1 MGNNNFRTTYKISED
16 IEKSKKELDNI
27 CHQLVDAYLRAN
39 THENIEYLTYL
50 MAAIYLK
57 YKEKY
62 PFLSIV
68 IPYRIK
74 SDMSF
79 RNNLEKELKK
89 ISPDFDISGI
99 ITDIS
104 GSTIVLKHVE
114 DFNVRKQDFANTK
127 IIDLYE
133 KRLENTSF
141 IAETEK
147 RLSDDILLSEE
158 DYFEIRHSI
167 LERIIDATYTEFTEE
182 RERPYSSELEDSRA
196 SYASKLESGNFST
209 SISKEQM
216 RTLENLLEDL
226 RSRVSDKLSYEILR
240 ETLPNILND
249 PLIKNGFHI
258 DSHFS
263 KDSKKPNGFAALY
276 YVLDTP
282 FGKLEF
288 QLQSNKRYFEAKK
301 GSAFHSG
308 MKGKEIDIASYFELV
323 DKNDE
328 HDLNFYLDVLDT
340 VPANSLIS
348 DTELPNFQSD
358 EEKDQFL
365 KTPLGKKYLQS
376 QKIREYMKHIKLK
389 DTYTYVPDSSITYAD
404 DTGIH
409 KKDSGIYQA
418 PTEMSFDEYLL
429 LLAKSHSPYMSV
441 CDSAH
446 TSFSEMASLRPKD
459 LVDEFSEVLR
469 KRDSLT
475 CLRHVLVERLD
486 HILKTNPDSE
496 YEENRRITE
505 SLPKEISRIDIVKYS
520 EHLKDYLAAQNANKG
535 TNEKEL

>member
-133 KRLENTSF
+133 KRLENTAF

-282 FGKLEF
+282 FGKLE
-288 QLQSNKRYFEAKK
+288 LQSQSEARFEAAKK
-301 GSAFHSG
+301 GSAYHSG
-308 MKGKEIDIASYFELV
+308 IKGKNVNIDYFFELA
-323 DKNDE
+323 DPNDPKPLE
-328 HDLNFYLDVLDT
+328 FYLDKL
-340 VPANSLIS
+340 NSTAVENIIS
-348 DTELPNFQSD
+348 DLEIPTSP
-358 EEKDQFL
+358 EEKEQFMQSTKYKRSQYL
-365 KTPLGKKYLQS
+365 KELMS
-376 QKIREYMKHIKLK
+376 HVKLK
-389 DTYTYVPDSSITYAD
+389 ESLKSDNELDIDVDSAIFA
-404 DTGIH
+404 
-409 KKDSGIYQA
+409 
-418 PTEMSFDEYLL
+418 
-429 LLAKSHSPYMSV
+429 LAMAISPYMAACS
-441 CDSAH
+441 SGH
-446 TSFSEMASLRPKD
+446 NSTSTAGINQKNLISEFT
-459 LVDEFSEVLR
+459 EILR
-469 KRDSLT
+469 KKDKTT
-475 CLRHVLVERLD
+475 CLGYLLIKRLKN
-486 HILKTNPDSE
+486 ILNSKNSITKKYDQMRKKFSGIPRDLSSDDIISYLE
-496 YEENRRITE
+496 DKLPGILIEENKDK
-505 SLPKEISRIDIVKYS
+505 SID
-520 EHLKDYLAAQNANKG
+520 
-535 TNEKEL
+535 